1 MSDSFPDTD
10 HSGRPGTTINLF
22 RGCLV
27 VTLPA
32 HLSEE
37 TLSLLRRDLLDQ
49 LARAHAKRVVMDC
62 AGLEILDPEEFRSL
76 GRIISMAGL
85 LGAGVILAGLRP
97 GIVASLIT
105 MAEDT
110 GKIRAALN
118 LDDALQILEEEDSSR
133 HVPDLS
139 PAESE
144 TPDSQGLSPLGDGDG
159 G

>member
-1 MSDSFPDTD
+1 MSDSYPDTD
-10 HSGRPGTTINLF
+10 HSGRPGVTINLF

-37 TLSLLRRDLLDQ
+37 MLSLLRRDLLDQ
-49 LARAHAKRVVMDC
+49 LARAHAKRVVIDC

-118 LDDALQILEEEDSSR
+118 LDDALQILEEEAASRPFHPPLPADSEFL
-133 HVPDLS
+133 D
-139 PAESE
+139 A
-144 TPDSQGLSPLGDGDG
+144 QGLSLSGDGDG
-159 G
+159 R